1 MEPPRTPRRWDLLAF
16 GDPCAD
22 VVVALD
28 EMPRFG
34 EKVLGRSLG
43 AFAGG
48 TTANAACAFAR
59 LGGRAA
65 AYGRVG
71 DDGDAAMLRKS
82 FLDFGVDTECLRT
95 EPGRASASVIAMVSP
110 SGERSIVYMPM
121 APREPDAREL
131 AAALRQARLLY
142 AMPYDADEFALAARI
157 AHDAGAEV
165 AIDLEAAVA
174 PDREAM
180 LQRIALADIVFF
192 NESGFRAGT
201 GSSPTPDALA
211 ALLAEGRLHTVVVT
225 LGAAGAVAAT
235 REGFARQAAFQPPQ
249 VADTT
254 GAGDTF
260 NAAFLLARLEGQS
273 LQASLCFACAAA
285 GHAVTA
291 VGARSGMP
299 DRATVERII
308 SGGNDRRVAEAPC

>member
-1 MEPPRTPRRWDLLAF
+1 MNASRRWDLLAF

-48 TTANAACAFAR
+48 TTANAACAFSR

-65 AYGRVG
+65 VYGRVG
-71 DDGDAAMLRKS
+71 DDGHAALLRRS
-82 FLDFGVDTECLRT
+82 FLDFGVDTQYLRT
-95 EPGRASASVIAMVSP
+95 EAGSASASVIAMVPP
-110 SGERSIVYMPM
+110 SGDRSIVYMPM
-121 APREPDAREL
+121 APRELDAREL
-131 AAALRQARLLY
+131 AAALRQTRVLY
-142 AMPYDADEFALAARI
+142 AMPYDADEFAHTARI
-157 AHDAGAEV
+157 AYESGAQV

-180 LQRIALADIVFF
+180 LQRIALADIAFF
-192 NESGFRAGT
+192 NDSGFRAGT
-201 GSSPTPDALA
+201 GQPPTPDALA
-211 ALLAEGRLHTVVVT
+211 ALLAESNLHTVVVT
-225 LGAAGAVAAT
+225 LGAAGAVAAS
-235 REGFARQAAFQPPQ
+235 REGFALQAAFKPPR

-260 NAAFLLARLEGQS
+260 NAAFLRAALEGQS
-273 LQASLCFACAAA
+273 LQASLRFACAAA

-299 DRATVERII
+299 DRATVEHII
-308 SGGNDRRVAEAPC
+308 SGAQDRRVQEPTC